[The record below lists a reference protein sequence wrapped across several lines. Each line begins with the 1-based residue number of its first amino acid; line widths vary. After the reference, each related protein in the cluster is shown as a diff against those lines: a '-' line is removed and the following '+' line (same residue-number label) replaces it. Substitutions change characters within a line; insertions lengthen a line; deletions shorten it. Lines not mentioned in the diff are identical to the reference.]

1 MTQNGKG
8 SVSGSEQSVVI
19 TLSNYL
25 KAKNLPELFQ
35 SELTEKLTLVNP
47 KWLEN
52 ERMGR
57 WNRGTPRV
65 LKFYRKLG
73 KGGIRL
79 PRGYARQLLTRLK
92 KQSIPWEL
100 VDKRR
105 TLPSVE
111 YEFAG
116 RLKPFQERAS
126 GEMLAKEFG
135 TLCAPTG
142 AGKTVIALHMV
153 AKRRQPSL
161 VIVHTKELAHQWMRR
176 IETFLNIPEKEIG
189 LWGAGRKHLG
199 DRVTVALV
207 QSLYRSADQVAGH
220 FGFIVVDECHRAPSR
235 TFTEAL
241 TVFDA
246 RYMLGLSATPWR
258 RDKLSKLIFWYLGD
272 IHHEVEK
279 TALVKRGDVL
289 PVDVIVRETEFRPF
303 HDPVKEYSK
312 MLTELTSDDK
322 RNRLIAGDVAREASE
337 TPGIC
342 LVLTDRKKHAETLH
356 LLLRY
361 KHKVPSAMLTGE
373 LSTHQRKEV
382 LDQLNAGMVKILVA
396 TGQLVGEGF
405 DCSELS
411 TLFLATPVRF
421 SGRVLQYLGRVLRP
435 APGKN
440 RARVYDYI
448 DVHVDVLTAAAK
460 ARQRVYGNGAGGNE
474 AIR

>member
-1 MTQNGKG
+1 MTLTQD
-8 SVSGSEQSVVI
+8 VSMSESQQPVSL

-25 KAKNLPELFQ
+25 KVKGLPDAFQ
-35 SELTEKLTLVNP
+35 SELTEKLTLINP

-57 WNRGTPRV
+57 WNRGTPRI
-65 LKFYRKLG
+65 LKFYRRLG
-73 KGGIRL
+73 KAGIRL
-79 PRGYARQLLTRLK
+79 PRGYARQLLTSLK
-92 KQSIPWEL
+92 KHQLSWDLI
-100 VDKRR
+100 DRRR
-105 TLPSVE
+105 TLPAIDF
-111 YEFAG
+111 EFTG
-116 RLKPFQERAS
+116 SLKPFQRRAAS
-126 GEMLAKEFG
+126 EMLAKEFG

-153 AKRRQPSL
+153 ASRRQPAL
-161 VIVHTKELAHQWMRR
+161 IIVHTKELALQWIRQISAFM
-176 IETFLNIPEKEIG
+176 NIPESEVG
-189 LWGAGRKHLG
+189 LWGAGRKTIG

-207 QSLYRSADQVAGH
+207 QSLYKDARQVSEH

-241 TVFDA
+241 SAFDA

-272 IHHEVEK
+272 IHHEIQK
-279 TALVKRGDVL
+279 TALVKSGDVL
-289 PVDVIVRETEFRPF
+289 PADVFPRETDFRPF
-303 HDPVKEYSK
+303 HDPVQEYSK

-322 RNRLIAGDVAREASE
+322 RNRLIAEDVAREARE
-337 TPGIC
+337 TSGIC

-361 KHKVPSAMLTGE
+361 KHSIPTAVLTGE
-373 LSTHQRKEV
+373 LSVRQRKEV
-382 LDQLNAGMVKILVA
+382 LDGIEGGQVKVLVA

-405 DCSELS
+405 DCRDLS
-411 TLFLATPVRF
+411 TLFLATPIRF

-435 APGKN
+435 APGKK

-448 DVHVDVLTAAAK
+448 DVHVEVLKNAAR
-460 ARQRVYGNGAGGNE
+460 ARQRLYTDQKE
-474 AIR
+474 